1 MEKIK
6 IIVVDD
12 SAIVRESFKEILANT
27 SQYELIAT
35 FSNPLPALQFLEN
48 NNVDVIVTDIEMPNM
63 DGLTFIKK
71 VKEKKSI
78 PFVVCSSYV
87 DKFSENYF
95 SALKLGA
102 VEIIS
107 KPKIAN
113 KAFYEESKT
122 LILDAIKAAS
132 IAKTK
137 KFNFNIEIQPK
148 LSADVILEKPTTNT
162 NVIKTDKIIVIG
174 SSTGGTDALE
184 YIFTHLKPNVPG
196 IVVTQHMPENF
207 TFSFAK
213 RLNSLSKLEIKEAE
227 NDDIVKRGKV
237 FIAKGNKH
245 LLIKRNNTTY
255 FLEIKD
261 GLLVS
266 RHRPSVDV
274 LFRSAAR
281 AAAQNCIGILLT
293 GMGDDGAQGLLELK
307 NSGAFT
313 IAQDENSCVV
323 FGMPREAIRLNA
335 HCKIYNLDEI
345 IYFINSLA

>member
-1 MEKIK
+1 MSKIK

-12 SAIVRESFKEILANT
+12 SALVRESFKELLSNN
-27 SQYELIAT
+27 SQIELLEV

-48 NNVDVIVTDIEMPNM
+48 NQVDVIVTDIEMPNM

-71 VKEKKSI
+71 VKEKKNI
-78 PFVVCSSYV
+78 PFIVCSSYI

-95 SALKLGA
+95 TALKLGA
-102 VEIIS
+102 VEIIA

-113 KAFYEESKT
+113 KAFYEESST
-122 LILDAIKAAS
+122 LIIDAIKAAS

-137 KFNFNIEIQPK
+137 KFSFNIEIAPK
-148 LSADVILEKPTTNT
+148 LSADVMIEKPSTSKIIT
-162 NVIKTDKIIVIG
+162 TDKIIVIG

-184 YIFTHLKPNVPG
+184 YIFSNLKPNVPG
-196 IVVTQHMPENF
+196 IVVTQHMPEQF
-207 TFSFAK
+207 TNSFAK
-213 RLNSLSKLEIKEAE
+213 RLNNLSKLEIKEAAS
-227 NDDIVKRGKV
+227 DDVVKRGHV
-237 FIAKGNKH
+237 YIAKGNQH
-245 LLIKRNNTTY
+245 LLVKRNNTTY
-255 FLEIKD
+255 FLEVKD
-261 GLLVS
+261 GPLVS

-307 NSGAFT
+307 NCGAFT

-323 FGMPREAIRLNA
+323 FGMPREAIRLGA

-345 IYFINSLA
+345 IHFINSLA

>member
-1 MEKIK
+1 MSKIK
-6 IIVVDD
+6 VIVVDD
-12 SAIVRESFKEILANT
+12 SALVRESFKEILSNN
-27 SQYELIAT
+27 SQIDLIST
-35 FSNPLPALQFLEN
+35 FSNPLPAIQFLEN
-48 NNVDVIVTDIEMPNM
+48 NQVDVIITDIEMPNM

-71 VKEKKSI
+71 VKEKKNI
-78 PFVVCSSYV
+78 PFIVCSSYI

-95 SALKLGA
+95 TALKLGA
-102 VEIIS
+102 VEIIA

-113 KAFYEESKT
+113 KAFYEESST
-122 LILDAIKAAS
+122 LIIDAIKAAS

-137 KFNFNIEIQPK
+137 KFSFNIEIAPK
-148 LSADVILEKPTTNT
+148 LSADVMIEKPSTSKIIT
-162 NVIKTDKIIVIG
+162 TDKIIVIG

-184 YIFTHLKPNVPG
+184 YIFSNLKPNVPG
-196 IVVTQHMPENF
+196 IVVTQHMPEQF
-207 TFSFAK
+207 TNSFAK
-213 RLNSLSKLEIKEAE
+213 RLNNLSKLEIKEAAT
-227 NDDIVKRGKV
+227 DDIVKRGHV
-237 FIAKGNKH
+237 YIAKGNQH
-245 LLIKRNNTTY
+245 LLVKRNNSTY

-261 GLLVS
+261 GPLVS

-307 NSGAFT
+307 NCGAFT

-323 FGMPREAIRLNA
+323 FGMPREAIRLGA

-345 IYFINSLA
+345 IHFINSLA